1 MFIYFAKY
9 IVPSRAGLYGQL
21 EDIPIPLINSL
32 DWEIPDNTTILCF
45 KTKLSQDIQKA
56 MTPGRISR
64 RIRISWFVP
73 LHVFV
78 ACFRSI
84 VLQRTKTMWLNRRLH
99 EEDLDCVLGD
109 MWKTK
114 ESFHLG
120 DTIRCKASPNS
131 LAISYQIA
139 RQSLVIG
146 YDYRRWRQHLGSW
159 IPLDSEVDC
168 PEFEVEIIG
177 SAFQE
182 PRNLVVNSSW
192 TLKDIRESL
201 EFLDCI
207 NTSYRFK
214 INGIPIGKRVE
225 KITSCTKCMA
235 PHIVAFEPL

>member
-1 MFIYFAKY
+1 MWIVCFSDIFPSTCVEWQPVESLSGTFQAIHQEFSEVLYPKQPPSFFNKSGLFIYFAKY

-84 VLQRTKTMWLNRRLH
+84 LLQRTKIMWLNRRLL

-131 LAISYQIA
+131 LALSYQIA

-146 YDYRRWRQHLGSW
+146 YDYRRWR
-159 IPLDSEVDC
+159 
-168 PEFEVEIIG
+168 
-177 SAFQE
+177 
-182 PRNLVVNSSW
+182 
-192 TLKDIRESL
+192 
-201 EFLDCI
+201 
-207 NTSYRFK
+207 
-214 INGIPIGKRVE
+214 
-225 KITSCTKCMA
+225 
-235 PHIVAFEPL
+235 